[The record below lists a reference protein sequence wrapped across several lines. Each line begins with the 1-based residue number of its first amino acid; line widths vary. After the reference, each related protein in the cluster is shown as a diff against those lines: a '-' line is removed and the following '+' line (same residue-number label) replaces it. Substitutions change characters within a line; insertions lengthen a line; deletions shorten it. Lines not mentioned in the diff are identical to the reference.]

1 MILEVAFR
9 VVKIFVKAMFDL
21 RLPSLLRLRDKVYM
35 RVSSSSRLYIITYY
49 VKGVV
54 VLNVCFV
61 GV

>member
-35 RVSSSSRLYIITYY
+35 RVSSSSRLYITS
-49 VKGVV
+49 GV
-54 VLNVCFV
+54 NR
-61 GV
+61 GG